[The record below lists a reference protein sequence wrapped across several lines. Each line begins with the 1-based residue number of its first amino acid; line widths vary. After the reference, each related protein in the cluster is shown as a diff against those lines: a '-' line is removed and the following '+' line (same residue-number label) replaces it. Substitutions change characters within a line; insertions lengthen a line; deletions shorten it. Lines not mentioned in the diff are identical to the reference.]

1 MSASSTRAA
10 LRVERVVE
18 TCINVYDIARA
29 RKFYESVFGFQTM
42 YSDERLC
49 ELAVGGNS
57 VLMLFAR
64 GQFTKPVTIPGGVVP
79 PHDTTGA
86 GHVAFA
92 ISADTLATWRARLRE
107 CEVAIESEVQWER
120 GGTSLY
126 FRDPDDNLLELATP
140 GVWPNY

>member
-1 MSASSTRAA
+1 MSAPSTRAA
-10 LRVERVVE
+10 LRIDRVVE
-18 TCINVYDIARA
+18 TCINVDDIARA
-29 RKFYESVFGFQTM
+29 RKFYESVFGFATM

-49 ELAVGGNS
+49 ELAIGTT

-64 GQFTKPVTIPGGVVP
+64 GKFTKPVTIPGGVVP
-79 PHDTTGA
+79 PHDTSGA

-92 ISADTLATWRARLRE
+92 ISADTLTAWRSRLRD
-107 CEVAIESEVQWER
+107 CDVAVESEVQWER

>member
-1 MSASSTRAA
+1 MSAPNTSNA

-18 TCINVYDIARA
+18 TCINVDDIARA
-29 RKFYESVFGFQTM
+29 LEFYRSVFAFEVM
-42 YSDERLC
+42 YNDDRLC
-49 ELAVGGNS
+49 ELAVGSS

-64 GQFTKPVTIPGGVVP
+64 GRFTEPVTIPGGIVP
-79 PHDTTGA
+79 PHDTSGA
-86 GHVAFA
+86 GHIAFA
-92 ISADTLATWRARLRE
+92 IAANTLAAWRARLRD
-107 CEVAIESEVQWER
+107 CGLRVESEVQWER